1 MSTEAF
7 VVVLLVALA
16 LAVQSVRRVL
26 SLAAPE
32 RGVQVWLL
40 IAAAAL
46 GGLLAG
52 SLLSWDLVPV
62 GVTVGLGLL
71 ELSPLVSR
79 IVRGKLRSKAGDP

>member
-7 VVVLLVALA
+7 IIVVLIALA

-40 IAAAAL
+40 LAAAAL

-62 GVTVGLGLL
+62 GVTVGLSLL

-79 IVRGKLRSKAGDP
+79 IVRGRLRKAGDK